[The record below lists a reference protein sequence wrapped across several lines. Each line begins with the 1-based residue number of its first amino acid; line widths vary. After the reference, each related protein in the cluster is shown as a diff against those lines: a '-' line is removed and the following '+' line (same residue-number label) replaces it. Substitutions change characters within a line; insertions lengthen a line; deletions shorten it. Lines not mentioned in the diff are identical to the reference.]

1 MKITYAIAA
10 LAATTLMTTA
20 ATAGGPNH
28 KKDRGSSSSTQVNG
42 GVAAAGRDGAVAG
55 GIVGSQSTET
65 GPRSDRR
72 MNRDTN
78 SATTSTTGAVYTD
91 HNRGSAAINSN
102 GSAIGTGTVRSSSE
116 GEVYSSTTRNGSDAD
131 AYGNSDASATARPK

>member
-1 MKITYAIAA
+1 MKITHAIAA

-20 ATAGGPNH
+20 AVANGPKH
-28 KKDRGSSSSTQVNG
+28 KKDRGSASSTNVNA

-55 GIVGSQSTET
+55 GIAGSQSTET
-65 GPRSDRR
+65 GSRADRR
-72 MNRDTN
+72 SSRDAN

-91 HNRGSAAINSN
+91 NNRGSAAINSA
-102 GSAIGTGTVRSSSE
+102 GSAVGTGTVRSSSE